1 MNLNASLPQPMND
14 TTGALTGMWWRY
26 TAVTGLAAG
35 LSGTVA
41 TSAVVDAWARFFEPK
56 RLASD

>member
-1 MNLNASLPQPMND
+1 MND